1 MILVQQQL
9 KTIDACMEQAN
20 DPSSVAKDRSGPHI
34 LSTALRI
41 RKDSWWEV
49 RLLHVAWIAEGV
61 GVGL

>member
-1 MILVQQQL
+1 
-9 KTIDACMEQAN
+9 MEQAN